1 MRNNNRPVIVDKM
14 NISLSQPKRNYPDFK
29 ISYGNKSGNKS
40 RTSGSSNSS
49 VFGAFSTITFIV
61 LFMLFTTTIGDLPEP
76 INTTNIQTNTD
87 YIKEIS
93 PTVGE
98 NSVQAISSFFL
109 LAEGTARVIESLV
122 VNFGTIAN
130 GVVSFFQPNWL
141 FGSDNVV
148 QENLGEVC
156 IVYEDLDLA
165 RRTFVS
171 ATYGLY
177 RFGYLLQNPE
187 YTTVQD
193 YWNFIQFRNYGL
205 VCS

>member
-1 MRNNNRPVIVDKM
+1 LK
-14 NISLSQPKRNYPDFK
+14 QPKYKSNAKYT
-29 ISYGNKSGNKS
+29 YNLGNKKGTKD

-61 LFMLFTTTIGDLPEP
+61 LFMLFTTTIADLPEP
-76 INTTNIQTNTD
+76 INTTNIQSNAD
-87 YIKEIS
+87 YIKEIA

-141 FGSDNVV
+141 FGSDNIV
-148 QENLGEVC
+148 QQNLGEVC
-156 IVYEDLDLA
+156 IAYEDLDLA
-165 RRTFVS
+165 RRTFV
-171 ATYGLY
+171 AGTYGLY
-177 RFGYLLQNPE
+177 RFAYLLQNPE
-187 YTTVQD
+187 YTTVED
-193 YWNFIQFRNYGL
+193 YWNFLQFRDYGL
-205 VCS
+205 VCA

>member
-1 MRNNNRPVIVDKM
+1 MRNNNRPVIIDRM
-14 NISLSQPKRNYPDFK
+14 NISLSQPKRKYPDFK
-29 ISYGNKSGNKS
+29 ISYGNKSANKS
-40 RTSGSSNSS
+40 RIIGSSNSS
-49 VFGAFSTITFIV
+49 IFGAFYTITFIV
-61 LFMLFTTTIGDLPEP
+61 LFMLFTTTITDLPEP

-122 VNFGTIAN
+122 TNFGTIVN
-130 GVVSFFQPNWL
+130 GIVNFFQPNWL

-148 QENLGEVC
+148 QQNLGEIC
-156 IVYEDLDLA
+156 IVYEDLDFA

-187 YTTVQD
+187 YTTVQE